1 MTSQNT
7 LIISAPSLPKGG
19 GAIQSIGKGLGPVG
33 TQGTATAG
41 IELPISSGRGFS
53 PALTLGYSSHAGNDI
68 CGMGWSLSRS
78 AISRYTRK
86 GVPNYSE
93 DDLFAGP
100 DGEMLMPV
108 RDEHDRIERRSVDS
122 FRSLDLQTSWH
133 VARYQPRIRHSHDVI
148 EHWRSNDDDP
158 GFWMIHGSDG
168 SLHVYGQGEQ
178 SRITAPDGQR
188 VAQWLLQESMNA
200 HGEHIVYEYKQEDG
214 HGVDPQSPRDF
225 VCQRYLS
232 RVCYGNRQATPHLY
246 AWGQS
251 TAAPQWHFELLFDY
265 GERATGL
272 AERPGYPATGPW
284 PLRSDPFSS
293 YVYGFE
299 LRTWRLCRQVLMF
312 HHFPDETG
320 PDPVLVQRLSLEYQT
335 TDLSYSQLQ
344 AAHLQ
349 GYDARGQVDCR
360 PPMEFGYSGFDT
372 QEGRFEEFQ
381 HFPGLDDGQRYQLV
395 DLYGEGLPG
404 VLYRSEGCWY
414 YREPQRAAE
423 AQNPDQ
429 ITYGDWQTLP
439 RTPAADQ
446 HEPVNRSL
454 TDITGNGRLDWVVSQ
469 HGLQGFFTL
478 GADRQWSGFTPFS
491 AFPSEFFHTKGQMAD
506 LIGDGLS
513 DLTLIGNQS
522 VRLYRS
528 TPRQPSFESG
538 THVDHDQPGD
548 YLPTLND
555 SHSDVVAFSD
565 VLGSGQQHLV
575 RIRHNEVMCWPNL
588 GHGRFGRGF
597 RLAELPFSYDEFEAS
612 RVLLAD
618 LDGSGAADLIY
629 LTPEHIQIFMN
640 NGGNGFDQQPRLHS
654 WPQGMRYDRF
664 CQVSAADVQGLG
676 CSSLIVTSPHGSPR
690 HWHCNFARRKPYLL
704 ISTDNNMGASAQVTY
719 RSSAQ
724 EWLDE
729 KQELRAAGNPA
740 HCQVPLAIHL
750 ASQQWQIDEITGNRL
765 TQQMRYRQGYYDGHY
780 REMRGFG
787 LVLQTDSEMPTLSPL
802 GYDNAPLLTKTWFH
816 TGRFV
821 DMPDS
826 GHDTSDPQARALG
839 QALLLDERYQ
849 IIDVADETTRRE
861 MARALSGLTLRLE
874 IFGLDA
880 SAQQEL
886 PYTAQQHRH
895 AVVLERAPSTGQP
908 YAIMRRLEL
917 ESISYQYE
925 RQPDDPRCQHSLHLQ
940 WDEFGTRTHS
950 ASVSYARRKSPL
962 DEPPFDQEHERS
974 WWRDTHDPAQALYHL
989 EEVRAKCIHLTGD
1002 DYLRL
1007 GLPWRER
1014 RNAWV
1019 LTADELTPQDIT
1031 FEALRS
1037 EGSPLERVNGRV
1049 LSAMSEQT
1057 YKRALPWDDVLA
1069 PGQATY
1075 QALPGYLEVA
1085 ELDEAALHAY
1095 DSVLTRAELEARLTE
1110 DGYRPMQ
1117 SFLPADDTLVWAV
1130 RHGFVTYAADAGF
1143 NHPISVKTVERLGAT
1158 TTDYDAYHC
1167 HTVRITTADGCQT
1180 VIDHDYRLM
1189 LPTRIVDPNQNTQEA
1204 LYDGF
1209 GALRASSFHGTELGQ
1224 PAGFDPIDHYNVGIR
1239 SPQEAINHPEAAV
1252 QGAAAAHFS
1261 DPFAWMGRAPQE
1273 LIDDNAW
1280 LARQVLAG
1288 NLLPDGHIRQSARL
1302 RLTSDPDS
1310 AHWVSKARREP
1321 VYAVSLQPDRYPD
1334 DTDAAQIRISS
1345 TSWDGFGRALQ
1356 TRQKVEPGQAWQTGE
1371 YGELTLRKGA
1381 PVDSETPSRWRVS
1394 ERVEYNHKGL
1404 ASRIYRPF
1412 FADESRYIDDAS
1424 LRTAG
1429 VSDRQFYDPTGRPT
1443 LTITAKGLWRR
1454 QRYLAWYSI
1463 NEDENDTFEEAMADR
1478 LLEERRGQPS

>member
-7 LIISAPSLPKGG
+7 LTISAPSLPKGG

-168 SLHVYGQGEQ
+168 SLHVYGLDEQ

-272 AERPGYPATGPW
+272 AEQPGYPATGPW

-312 HHFPDETG
+312 HHFPDDTG
-320 PDPVLVQRLSLEYQT
+320 PEPVLVQRLSLEYQT

-446 HEPVNRSL
+446 HEPVNQSL

-575 RIRHNEVMCWPNL
+575 RIRHNEIKCWPNL
-588 GHGRFGRGF
+588 GHGKFGRGF

-629 LTPEHIQIFMN
+629 LTPDHIQIFMN

-676 CSSLIVTSPHGSPR
+676 CSSLIVTSPHPSPR
-690 HWHCNFARRKPYLL
+690 HWRCDFVSHKPYLL
-704 ISTDNNMGASAQVTY
+704 VSTQNNMGASSQVTY

-765 TQQMRYRQGYYDGHY
+765 TQQMRYRQGYYDGHE
-780 REMRGFG
+780 REIRGYG
-787 LVLQTDSEMPTLSPL
+787 LLLQTDSGTQNAPPEAHE
-802 GYDNAPLLTKTWFH
+802 GAPLLTKSWFH
-816 TGRFV
+816 TGRFA
-821 DMPDS
+821 DLPES
-826 GHDTSDPQARALG
+826 GHDASETNAWALG
-839 QALLLDERYQ
+839 QALLLNDSHQ
-849 IIDVADETTRRE
+849 IISPADEATQRE
-861 MARALSGLTLRLE
+861 MARALSGVLLRVE
-874 IFGLDA
+874 TFGLDG
-880 SAQQEL
+880 SDRQDL
-886 PYTAQQHRH
+886 PYGMQQHRH
-895 AVVLERAPSTGQP
+895 AVVLERARSNGHAH
-908 YAIMRRLEL
+908 AIMRPLLL
-917 ESISYQYE
+917 ESVTCQYE
-925 RQPDDPRCQHSLHLQ
+925 RQPDDPRCQHLLHLQ
-940 WDEFGTRTHS
+940 WDRFDTPTHS
-950 ASVSYARRKSPL
+950 VNVSYARRKTPQ
-962 DEPPFDQEHERS
+962 DEPPFDEEHERT
-974 WWRDTHDPAQALYHL
+974 WWWDTHDPAQANYHVD
-989 EEVRAKCIHLTGD
+989 ETRAEFIHLSD
-1002 DYLRL
+1002 ADYLRL
-1007 GLPWRER
+1007 GLPYRER
-1014 RNAWV
+1014 RNA
-1019 LTADELTPQDIT
+1019 LLLAADELTPQAIT
-1031 FEALRS
+1031 FEVLRS
-1037 EGSPLERVNGRV
+1037 DDSPLNRMDGWV
-1049 LSAMSEQT
+1049 LTGMAEQR
-1057 YKRALPWDDVLA
+1057 YKRPLPWDDVLES
-1069 PGQATY
+1069 GQATY
-1075 QALPGYLEVA
+1075 QALAGYLETA
-1085 ELDEAALHAY
+1085 ELDEAAVQVY
-1095 DSVLTRAELEARLTE
+1095 DSVLPRAELEQRLIE
-1110 DGYRPMQ
+1110 DGYRSMP
-1117 SFLPADDTLVWAV
+1117 SFLPADATALWAV
-1130 RHGFVTYAADAGF
+1130 RKGFVSYATDAGF
-1143 NHPISVKTVERLGAT
+1143 NHPVSIKAVEHQGAT
-1158 TTDYDAYHC
+1158 TLDYDAYQC
-1167 HTVRITTADGCQT
+1167 LTTRVTTADGCQT
-1180 VIDHDYRLM
+1180 QAQYDYRLM
-1189 LPTRIVDPNQNTQEA
+1189 LPIRIIDPNANTHEA

-1209 GALRASSFHGTELGQ
+1209 GAVRASSFHGTELGL
-1224 PAGFDPIDHYNVGIR
+1224 PAGFAPMEFYYPADM
-1239 SPQEAINHPEAAV
+1239 SPGEAIKRPEAAV

-1261 DPFAWMGRAPQE
+1261 DTFAWMGKAPDS
-1273 LIDDNAW
+1273 LLNDANW
-1280 LARQVLAG
+1280 LAEQVAAR
-1288 NLLPDGHIRQSARL
+1288 NLLPSGHIRQSARR
-1302 RLTSDPDS
+1302 RLTSDPAS
-1310 AHWVSKARREP
+1310 AQWVSNAAREP
-1321 VYAVSLQPDRYPD
+1321 VYAVSLQADRYPD
-1334 DTDAAQIRISS
+1334 DPEPALFRISS
-1345 TSWDGFGRALQ
+1345 ISWDGFGRTLQ
-1356 TRQKVEPGQAWQTGE
+1356 SRQKVEPGQAWHISADGT
-1371 YGELTLRKGA
+1371 LTLRDGQ
-1381 PVDSETPSRWRVS
+1381 PINVETASRWRIS

-1404 ASRIYRPF
+1404 AIRIYRPF
-1412 FADESRYIDDAS
+1412 FADYPGYIDDSS
-1424 LRTAG
+1424 LRIG
-1429 VSDRQFYDPTGRPT
+1429 GIYDRQYYDPTGRMT
-1443 LTITAKGLWRR
+1443 LTITAKDLWRR
-1454 QRYLAWYSI
+1454 ESYLPWYTIS
-1463 NEDENDTFEEAMADR
+1463 EDENDTFEEAMAAQTGAR
-1478 LLEERRGQPS
+1478 ERAS